1 MAVSS
6 STHTAHPATR
16 SPAGRAPS
24 LVTTGLMVVALFGS
38 GCQLTPSP
46 LLGPSEIEN
55 LSAELAQLETLVS
68 ATRDDLATLTSAQS
82 EQMDSVSK
90 RLRTIDGGVKQLPG
104 VVQTACKTEISLPT
118 TCDEIAIQTILI
130 DDDKMVVG
138 ESEHLWI
145 TPPGIG
151 LSARIDTG
159 TNANSIHAS
168 DITSFERDG
177 DNWVRFTLT
186 SGYAKGD
193 TKQANTQVV
202 VERKIVRQLR
212 TSKRPV
218 VKLRVQLG
226 NVLDSFD
233 FILTDRTSSEH
244 PVELGRSFL
253 QDVALVDVGKQ
264 FVQPRFTKSK
274 EQDESTADGQ

>member
-1 MAVSS
+1 MAVIS
-6 STHTAHPATR
+6 STFTDRTKIR
-16 SPAGRAPS
+16 SPARRAS
-24 LVTTGLMVVALFGS
+24 LLATISVAIATLLGG
-38 GCQLTPSP
+38 GCQLTPTP
-46 LLGPSEIEN
+46 LGPSELDG
-55 LSAELAQLETLVS
+55 LSEELAQLETLVS
-68 ATRDDLATLTSAQS
+68 ATREDLADLTTAQS

-90 RLRTIDGGVKQLPG
+90 RLRTIDGDVKRLPG

-118 TCDEIAIQTILI
+118 TCDEIAVQTILI

-138 ESEHLWI
+138 ETEHLWI

-151 LSARIDTG
+151 LTARIDTG
-159 TNANSIHAS
+159 TSANSVHAS
-168 DITSFERDG
+168 DITPFERDG

-186 SGYAKGD
+186 NGAPNSSAN
-193 TKQANTQVV
+193 KQPNRSVI
-202 VERKIVRQLR
+202 VERKIVRLLR

-233 FILTDRTSSEH
+233 FILTDRTNSEH
-244 PVELGRSFL
+244 PVELGRTFL

-264 FVQPRFTKSK
+264 FVQPRFKKSK
-274 EQDESTADGQ
+274 